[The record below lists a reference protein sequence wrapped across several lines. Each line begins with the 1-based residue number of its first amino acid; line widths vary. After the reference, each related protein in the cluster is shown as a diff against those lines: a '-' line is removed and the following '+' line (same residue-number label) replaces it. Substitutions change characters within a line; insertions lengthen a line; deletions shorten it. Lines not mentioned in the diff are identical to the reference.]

1 MAEKSERST
10 RVAIAAVYIGC
21 AIVVISS
28 ALMLTGCASM
38 AAPDVK
44 TDNVK
49 DGTVV
54 CATIM
59 GPWGTGKTVVAK
71 LEERVIRDGGSVRVD
86 PNCVIDI
93 QLSPP
98 LPKPATVKPEPAA
111 K

>member
-1 MAEKSERST
+1 MLRIILLAM
-10 RVAIAAVYIGC
+10 
-21 AIVVISS
+21 
-28 ALMLTGCASM
+28 LLTGCASM

-71 LEERVIRDGGSVRVD
+71 LDQNVIRDGGSVSVD
-86 PNCVIDI
+86 PNCVVNI
-93 QLSPP
+93 QLAAP
-98 LPKPATVKPEPAA
+98 LPKSAPVRPAEPPA